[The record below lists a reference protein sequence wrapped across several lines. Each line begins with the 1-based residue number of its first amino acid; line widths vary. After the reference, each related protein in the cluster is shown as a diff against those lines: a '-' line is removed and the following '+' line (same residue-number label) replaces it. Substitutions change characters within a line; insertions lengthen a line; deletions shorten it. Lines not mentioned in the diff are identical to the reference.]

1 MTNPKIDELGA
12 LLGFTPKEETPI
24 MTAASNTARVMS
36 DLSSTMGIL
45 PSNSYAHINFNPD
58 TQRII
63 ELEAEVKAL
72 TARLDEF
79 EKQWGWMLK
88 EGEDV

>member
-1 MTNPKIDELGA
+1 MTDTKLEWGVLK
-12 LLGFTPKEETPI
+12 GFTPKEEPTIPI
-24 MTAASNTARVMS
+24 TTIASG
-36 DLSSTMGIL
+36 TMGIL
-45 PSNSYAHINFNPD
+45 PYNSYAHIHFKPD
-58 TQRII
+58 AQRII